1 MNEILIISAVLVAIV
16 LMVFAFFLYRLW
28 KRCAKLKKT
37 ILEILQNSSEG
48 SITMYVDK
56 LQQLERRLGEL
67 KSDVDKL
74 KKQEVGAKPPQ
85 LDNEQPKSSEQ
96 KDNLEIKF
104 FRSKQGKI
112 LLEEVSNEIDAAFK
126 VFNIKEN
133 EAKFIYCGGIQNPDW
148 FGEIVEFANNPQEIP
163 NKIRIDTTTP
173 GIVKKDS
180 NNNWLVTIPAKIKFT

>member
-1 MNEILIISAVLVAIV
+1 MNEILIISAVFVGIV
-16 LMVFAFFLYRLW
+16 LILFAYFLYRLW
-28 KRCAKLKKT
+28 NRCAKLKKT
-37 ILEILQNSSEG
+37 ILEARQNSTEG

-74 KKQEVGAKPPQ
+74 KKQEVGAKTAQ
-85 LDNEQPKSSEQ
+85 LDNEQPKSSQ
-96 KDNLEIKF
+96 PKDNLDIKF
-104 FRSKQGKI
+104 FRYKQGKI
-112 LLEEVSNEIDAAFK
+112 LLEEVSNESDAVFK
-126 VFNIKEN
+126 VFNIKDN

-163 NKIRIDTTTP
+163 NKSKIDTTTP

-180 NNNWLVTIPAKIKFT
+180 NNNWVVTIPAKIKFV

>member
-48 SITMYVDK
+48 SITMYVNK

-163 NKIRIDTTTP
+163 NKIKIDTTTP

-180 NNNWLVTIPAKIKFT
+180 NNNWLVTIPAKIKFV

>member
-1 MNEILIISAVLVAIV
+1 MNEILIMYAVLVAIV
-16 LMVFAFFLYRLW
+16 LIVFAYFLYRLW

-37 ILEILQNSSEG
+37 ILEVLQNSSEG

-74 KKQEVGAKPPQ
+74 KKQEVGTKTAQ
-85 LDNEQPKSSEQ
+85 LDNEQPKSSQQQE
-96 KDNLEIKF
+96 NLDVKF
-104 FRSKQGKI
+104 FRSKQEKI
-112 LLEEVSNEIDAAFK
+112 LLEEVSNESDAAFE

-133 EAKFIYCGGIQNPDW
+133 EAKFRYCGGIQNPDW
-148 FGEIVEFANNPQEIP
+148 FGEIVEFANNPLEIP
-163 NKIRIDTTTP
+163 NKIKIDTITP

-180 NNNWLVTIPAKIKFT
+180 NNNWVVTIPAKIKFV

>member
-1 MNEILIISAVLVAIV
+1 MNEILIISAVLVVIV
-16 LMVFAFFLYRLW
+16 LIVFAYFLYCLW

-37 ILEILQNSSEG
+37 ILEVLQNSSEG
-48 SITMYVDK
+48 SIVMYVDK

-74 KKQEVGAKPPQ
+74 KKQEVEAKPAQ
-85 LDNEQPKSSEQ
+85 LDNEQPKSSQQ
-96 KDNLEIKF
+96 KDSLEVKF
-104 FRSKQGKI
+104 YRSKQGKI
-112 LLEEVSNEIDAAFK
+112 LLEEVSNERDAAFK
-126 VFNIKEN
+126 VFKIKEN

-163 NKIRIDTTTP
+163 NKIKIDTTIP

-180 NNNWLVTIPAKIKFT
+180 NNNWVVTIPAKIKFV